1 MNSMNDE
8 RFFDL
13 AMKVIARHASD
24 AERTELNA
32 ALTRQPELKA
42 EYERLQAE
50 VLIAKETLSLVNATE
65 ATAGELP
72 AYARGRLQAKV
83 RQTLGRSPA
92 AAESQSERE
101 QGMMWK
107 WRWVLGLATATAVVV
122 LLVVPALR
130 TPSEAVIQVAMLDTT
145 GVTRGADTNEAAL
158 LHQSWEKTSVDSLT
172 SDEMLREWE
181 VNWPAARHQPVVKV
195 VYDRAAG
202 EVRVTGRWQAKEF
215 SKIFPVDGSLAETLK
230 QAKAYIAEQTGR

>member
-13 AMKVIARHASD
+13 AMKVIARQASE
-24 AERTELNA
+24 AERAELDA

-50 VLIAKETLSLVNATE
+50 VRLAKQTLPLVNATE
-65 ATAGELP
+65 ATSGELP
-72 AYARGRLQAKV
+72 AYARGRLQTKV
-83 RQTLGRSPA
+83 RQTLGHPQA
-92 AAESQSERE
+92 AAESKSERE
-101 QGMMWK
+101 QRMMWT

-130 TPSEAVIQVAMLDTT
+130 TPSEAVIQVAMLDTA
-145 GVTRGADTNEAAL
+145 GVTRSADTNEAAL

-172 SDEMLREWE
+172 SVEMLREWE
-181 VNWPAARHQPVVKV
+181 ANWPAGQKRPVVKV
-195 VYDRAAG
+195 IYDRAAG

-215 SKIFPVDGSLAETLK
+215 SKTFPVDGNLADVLK
-230 QAKAYIAEQTGR
+230 QARIYIAEQTRR